1 METTLR
7 QNSGTRWTV
16 TIPANDSK
24 SNAFPISEECPRG
37 LVALIPD
44 AWTAADLAIEVSDDG
59 TNWFPLENDSG
70 TKAKLTSIPAS
81 ASPRPFRVFPAV
93 AWGAGAFAQARL
105 VSVNTSNEDAYVVQ
119 QTARTIVVVP
129 LS

>member
-1 METTLR
+1 
-7 QNSGTRWTV
+7 V
-16 TIPANDSK
+16 
-24 SNAFPISEECPRG
+24 
-37 LVALIPD
+37 LIPD
-44 AWTAADLAIEVSDDG
+44 AWTAADLALEVSDDG
-59 TNWFPLENDSG
+59 TNWFPIENDSG
-70 TKAKLTSIPAS
+70 TRVKLTSIPTAS
-81 ASPRPFRVFPAV
+81 VPRPFRVFPAA